1 MRPTVQILVLVWALV
16 TILATLFYYVFD
28 YIRRKRYLRKFGLK
42 LHEEKG
48 TINYIEEATERLNKV
63 FVSSTT
69 DTSDKF
75 IAAGMYN
82 TQYASLVQPI
92 KYLVAIIGGGAI
104 AYAGFR
110 LNWKMMDYILYESIW
125 LVLVIILP
133 DMYLRQRSVALQHK
147 ISNKLPYLL
156 DLMGVCVQ
164 TGMTIESSM
173 GYLGKE
179 MANFDKDLA
188 YMLKKT
194 NDRARLVGLEIALQ
208 ELYERV
214 PTPEVRSFV
223 MTLNQSLQYGSSI
236 YGVLTTLATDIRE
249 VQMLGLEEKIGKLAA
264 KMSVPL
270 ILFIMLPI
278 VILIT
283 APGIMRMLS

>member
-1 MRPTVQILVLVWALV
+1 M
-16 TILATLFYYVFD
+16 
-28 YIRRKRYLRKFGLK
+28 RKFGLK